1 MRRERV
7 RWNSRLVLN
16 ICAIV
21 VAVLALTALLMI
33 DRGWSNFQVN
43 LVVGTALLFST
54 PLIANAFV
62 EAYQVARGFYD

>member
-1 MRRERV
+1 MRREGV

-33 DRGWSNFQVN
+33 DRGWSNCQVN
-43 LVVGTALLFST
+43 LVVGTAFLF

-62 EAYQVARGFYD
+62 EAYQLARAFYD